1 MIRILHKTNIDFIKL
16 RHVFFAISGVVVLTG
31 ITSIAIKGINLGLD
45 FTGGT
50 LMQVKFDKPVEIG
63 ALRSALDAGKVEAS
77 IQSFSA
83 ENSYAIKVKGT
94 QENVNEK
101 ANQIIAALK
110 SMQGVSFTEEKRDY
124 VGPVVGRD
132 LAKKAMF
139 AIILSMFG
147 IIIYVAF
154 RFSNPVWGAAGVIG
168 LLHDVFVALT
178 AMSLTNREVDL
189 VIVAAFLTIAG
200 YSINDTIV
208 IFDRMRENMKNF
220 PKMRMGE
227 LINLSVNECLS
238 RTIITT
244 MTVFLTV
251 LVLYL
256 FGGTAIN
263 NFAFCMLIGTVTGVY
278 STIALCTPMVYQLPD
293 RPRTFYAGAGNVN
306 AEDKKIQD
314 PDLYVRYLAQGE
326 KAQDRSVRPG
336 PGRPGKLQ
344 GIYFVFSRRP

>member
-16 RHVFFAISGVVVLTG
+16 RHVFFAISGAVVLIGTA
-31 ITSIAIKGINLGLD
+31 SLFVKGVNLGLD

-50 LMQVKFDKPVEIG
+50 LMQVKFNKPVEIG
-63 ALRSALDAGKVEAS
+63 ALRSALDAAKVEAS
-77 IQSFSA
+77 IQSFST
-83 ENSYAIKVKGT
+83 ENSYALKVKGT

-110 SMQGVSFTEEKRDY
+110 TIPDASFTEEKRDY

-132 LAKKAMF
+132 LAKKALF
-139 AIILSMFG
+139 AIVLSMFG

-154 RFSNPVWGAAGVIG
+154 RFSNPVWGAAGVVG
-168 LLHDVFVALT
+168 LLHDIFVALT
-178 AMSLTNREVDL
+178 AMSLTNREIDL

-208 IFDRMRENMKNF
+208 IFDRMRENMRIY
-220 PKMRMGE
+220 PKMRLGE
-227 LINLSVNECLS
+227 LINFSVNECLS

-244 MTVFLTV
+244 FTVFVTV

-256 FGGTAIN
+256 IGGVAIN

-278 STIALCTPMVYQLPD
+278 STIALCTPMVYQWE
-293 RPRTFYAGAGNVN
+293 RR
-306 AEDKKIQD
+306 KK
-314 PDLYVRYLAQGE
+314 
-326 KAQDRSVRPG
+326 
-336 PGRPGKLQ
+336 
-344 GIYFVFSRRP
+344 

>member
-1 MIRILHKTNIDFIKL
+1 MIRILHKTNINFIKL
-16 RHVFFAISGVVVLTG
+16 RHVFFSISGAIMLIG
-31 ITSIAIKGINLGLD
+31 IISLSVKGVNIGLD

-63 ALRSALDAGKVEAS
+63 ALRAALDAVKVEAS
-77 IQSFSA
+77 IQTFGTD
-83 ENSYAIKVKGT
+83 NTYAIKVKGT

-101 ANQIIAALK
+101 ANLIIAALK
-110 SMQGVSFTEEKRDY
+110 SIQGTTFTEEKRDY

-132 LAKKAMF
+132 LAKKALF

-147 IIIYVAF
+147 IIVYVAF
-154 RFSNPVWGAAGVIG
+154 RFSNPIWGTAGVIG

-178 AMSLTNREVDL
+178 AMSITNREIDL

-208 IFDRMRENMKNF
+208 IFDRMRENMRNF
-220 PKMRMGE
+220 PKMPLGE

-244 MTVFLTV
+244 ATVFITV
-251 LVLYL
+251 LILVL
-256 FGGTAIN
+256 FGGSSIT

-278 STIALCTPMVYQLPD
+278 STIALCTPMVYQWEH
-293 RPRTFYAGAGNVN
+293 GAGR
-306 AEDKKIQD
+306 KK
-314 PDLYVRYLAQGE
+314 
-326 KAQDRSVRPG
+326 
-336 PGRPGKLQ
+336 
-344 GIYFVFSRRP
+344 

>member
-1 MIRILHKTNIDFIKL
+1 MIKILSKTNINFIKL
-16 RHVFFAISGVVVLTG
+16 RHIFFAISGVIVLTG
-31 ITSIAIKGINLGLD
+31 STSLLVKGINLGLD

-50 LMQVKFDKPVEIG
+50 LMQVRFDKPVEIG
-63 ALRSALDAGKVEAS
+63 ALRASLEKAGVEAG
-77 IQSFSA
+77 IQSFA
-83 ENSYAIKVKGT
+83 AGDSYAIKVKGT

-101 ANQIIAALK
+101 ADQITAALK
-110 SMQGVSFTEEKRDY
+110 TLPGVSFTEEKRDY

-132 LAKKAMF
+132 LAKKALF
-139 AIILSMFG
+139 AIVLSMFG

-178 AMSLTNREVDL
+178 AMSLTNREIDL

-208 IFDRMRENMKNF
+208 IFDRMRENIKNF
-220 PKMRMGE
+220 PKMPLGE

-244 MTVFLTV
+244 MTVFITV

-256 FGGTAIN
+256 FGGIAIN
-263 NFAFCMLIGTVTGVY
+263 NFAFAMLIGTVTGVY
-278 STIALCTPMVYQLPD
+278 STIALCTPMVYQWEH
-293 RPRTFYAGAGNVN
+293 R
-306 AEDKKIQD
+306 KK
-314 PDLYVRYLAQGE
+314 
-326 KAQDRSVRPG
+326 
-336 PGRPGKLQ
+336 
-344 GIYFVFSRRP
+344 